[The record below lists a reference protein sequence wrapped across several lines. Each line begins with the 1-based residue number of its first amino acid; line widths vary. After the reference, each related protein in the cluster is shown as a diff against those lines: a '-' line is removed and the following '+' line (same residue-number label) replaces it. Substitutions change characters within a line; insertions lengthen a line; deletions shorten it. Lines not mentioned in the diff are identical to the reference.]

1 MAVFA
6 GILAFTSCSNDDN
19 LVTTGNETSEELKAG
34 EGILEIGISNTGIGS
49 RDARPVGSS
58 AAANNVNKVKLVAY
72 KQDGASW
79 KADNSVRWKDGDTEK
94 ELVLDWS
101 AGPIG
106 EGASTT
112 DRFGKQ
118 SIKLTKLAANTS
130 YKFVAYGYN
139 GETDPYSSTDATA
152 SEFVT
157 QTTLNDYAIEELF
170 AGETATIK
178 TDDNSKFTTTSNSV
192 TLTREVAGILAYF
205 QNVPSHINGEKVETI
220 KVCANKKSTGFTFP
234 SADNFFNGSN
244 TQATEDVL
252 ITFTMATIATNYEVV
267 GVTDTYTF
275 ADLSETGANG
285 GTTASQNCPV
295 ADGYKAPAGL
305 KLAQNSIFGG
315 RYIMPYDK
323 HYDEQT
329 LTVKMYGTNTTTPL
343 RTLKVKTN
351 QTMSAPATEYTYD
364 IRRNNFYSI
373 GQKLYTGNTGGD
385 PDPDPNPGTPD
396 DPDKPVDLNK
406 NTDITVIINDAW
418 NVLHNMDVED

>member
-6 GILAFTSCSNDDN
+6 GMLAFTSCSNDDN

-72 KQDGASW
+72 KQENENW
-79 KADNSVRWKDGDTEK
+79 EKDNSVKWKDGDTEK

-101 AGPIG
+101 AGPSG

-112 DRFGKQ
+112 ERLGKQ
-118 SIKLTKLAANTS
+118 SIKLTHLTANSS

-139 GETDPYSSTDATA
+139 GETDPYASTDATA
-152 SEFVT
+152 SKFVT
-157 QTTLNDYAIEELF
+157 QTKLSGYAIEELF
-170 AGETATIK
+170 AGETATIE

-234 SADNFFNGSN
+234 SAADNFFNGKPTES
-244 TQATEDVL
+244 TEDVL
-252 ITFTMATIATNYEVV
+252 ITFTMATIATNYNDA
-267 GVTDTYTF
+267 GVTGTYTF
-275 ADLSETGANG
+275 ADLSETGTTEAA
-285 GTTASQNCPV
+285 TASQTCPV
-295 ADGYKAPAGL
+295 ADGYTAPVGL

-329 LTVKMYGTNTTTPL
+329 LTVKMYGTNATTPL

-351 QTMSAPATEYTYD
+351 QKMDSPATEYTYD

-373 GQKLYTGNTGGD
+373 GQKLYTGNTGGN
-385 PDPDPNPGTPD
+385 PDPENPDKP